1 MGPPSAGV
9 GEEATREP
17 GRGRHRPPLPTRIRP
32 NRSAPHLG
40 LGGTGKM
47 ASRYA
52 RVPQAV
58 WQDPRLS
65 YAEFKT
71 LVCLIGYANKD
82 GRCWPAIATIAQ
94 ELGRAR
100 STVSGHLE
108 ALIGHGYLEKFPQ
121 RRPDGGQKANI
132 YLLKLPPSDEPT
144 GGCPATREPTRRAE
158 QQSFLLPIS
167 SAAGSSD
174 RGVSGGQRGPAGPDP
189 APPRRSRSDTHKA
202 QTNRTD
208 QRTPPRRRRARG
220 LMLATLLG
228 EMEGCQR

>member
-1 MGPPSAGV
+1 
-9 GEEATREP
+9 
-17 GRGRHRPPLPTRIRP
+17 
-32 NRSAPHLG
+32 
-40 LGGTGKM
+40 M

-121 RRPDGGQKANI
+121 RRPDGGQKANV

-144 GGCPATREPTRRAE
+144 GGCPATREPTRRVE

-189 APPRRSRSDTHKA
+189 APAGPDPTPIKNRPIE
-202 QTNRTD
+202 QTKEH
-208 QRTPPRRRRARG
+208 PPGGVAH
-220 LMLATLLG
+220 AA
-228 EMEGCQR
+228 